1 MKVFAA
7 AQFCVL
13 LSVSFSSVLGC
24 RWVKHKL
31 QHHHGISLDLLRRMG
46 EKIHDDNE
54 DINPI
59 PYDLINNHRMA
70 EPEKQIQFVI
80 QALVEITAL
89 FDDSLVPWDAKKMDD
104 FLNIMHEEIDGL
116 RSCGSYKMKRNKKL
130 HLYFN
135 RLRRM
140 TELNTD
146 GGRSWEMVRK
156 RVISLMNQLH
166 SFSFQTHV

>member
-13 LSVSFSSVLGC
+13 LSVGFSSVLGC
-24 RWVKHKL
+24 RWVKHRL
-31 QHHHGISLDLLRRMG
+31 QHHHGVSLDLLRKMG
-46 EKIHDDNE
+46 EKVHDDNE
-54 DINPI
+54 DLNPI

-89 FDDSLVPWDAKKMDD
+89 FDDALVPWDAKKMDD

-166 SFSFQTHV
+166 SFSFHTHV